1 LFDRCIVLDSS
12 FQDAPAAAARIQPAT
27 AADVPFIVDAIV
39 SGARAGH
46 FACDCSRPDVL
57 QGLWHQIRT
66 VVSKGTTPLP
76 DARNGAGGR
85 AFVIRVGQANAG
97 FALLFE
103 DRPGSWR
110 DSVEVFAMA
119 VDPAWRRSG
128 LGRHLLTS
136 LVRDCQSAHVYA
148 RVAPA
153 SSAMR
158 ELLESCGFVPGE
170 PSGPGTVTLGYRRS
184 G

>member
-85 AFVIRVGQANAG
+85 AFVLQVDQATAG
-97 FALLFE
+97 FAILVE
-103 DRPGSWR
+103 DAPGSWDQR
-110 DSVEVFAMA
+110 VEVFAMA
-119 VDPAWRRSG
+119 VHPAFRRTG
-128 LGRHLLTS
+128 LGRHLLER
-136 LVRDCQSAHVYA
+136 LVQDCRSSRVYA
-148 RVAPA
+148 RVAFV
-153 SSAMR
+153 SVGMSR
-158 ELLESCGFVPGE
+158 LLKSCGFGLGGE
-170 PSGPGTVTLGYRRS
+170 SGAGTLTLEYRRP